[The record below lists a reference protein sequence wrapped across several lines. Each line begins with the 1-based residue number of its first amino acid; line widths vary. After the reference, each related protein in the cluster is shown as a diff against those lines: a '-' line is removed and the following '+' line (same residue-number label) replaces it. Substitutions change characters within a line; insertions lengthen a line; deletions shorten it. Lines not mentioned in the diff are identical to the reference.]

1 MDQSTNTAIADLSS
15 SGDSGFSTTDSPFFA
30 SNSAENTTQTLTPSN
45 TSDNS
50 STVVSTSSSSSGN
63 GGRRRVIMIGIALLL
78 MVVGIASGTVLLSQQ
93 QFDTA
98 LGWDCELYKFN
109 VDEAGSV
116 SVQNGSQRNLP
127 AQVATVFIDNQQVK
141 EFEVPALD
149 SGMGESLG
157 TVPVPE
163 NGQFSWRV
171 KGNKDCDQT
180 GGVVG
185 KASAQCTDI
194 KAFDEEWN
202 LLTAEDL
209 SALTTGDVVRF
220 SVAGSTT
227 DGSILAARFT
237 INGELRQAVTQI
249 RPGTEEFY
257 DEYEIP
263 EDTTDFSV
271 DVELNHSKIGWF

>member
-1 MDQSTNTAIADLSS
+1 MDPNTNTAIADLSS
-15 SGDSGFSTTDSPFFA
+15 SGDSSFSTADSPFFTT
-30 SNSAENTTQTLTPSN
+30 SATDNPPQAGVSTDG
-45 TSDNS
+45 SDNG
-50 STVVSTSSSSSGN
+50 STVVTTGSSSSGN

-78 MVVGIASGTVLLSQQ
+78 MVVGIVSGTMLLSRD

-116 SVQNGSQRNLP
+116 SVQNGSQRDLP
-127 AQVATVFIDNQQVK
+127 AQVASVYIDNVLVK
-141 EFEVPALD
+141 DFDVPALD

-163 NGQFSWRV
+163 SGQFGWRV
-171 KGNKDCDQT
+171 KGNKDCEHT

-185 KASAQCTDI
+185 KASAQCVAI

-202 LLTAEDL
+202 LLTAEQL
-209 SALTTGDVVRF
+209 SLLEEGDVVRF

-237 INGELRQAVTQI
+237 INGELRQAVTQV

-263 EDTTDFSV
+263 EDTTDFSI
-271 DVELNHSKIGWF
+271 DVELNHSKVGWF